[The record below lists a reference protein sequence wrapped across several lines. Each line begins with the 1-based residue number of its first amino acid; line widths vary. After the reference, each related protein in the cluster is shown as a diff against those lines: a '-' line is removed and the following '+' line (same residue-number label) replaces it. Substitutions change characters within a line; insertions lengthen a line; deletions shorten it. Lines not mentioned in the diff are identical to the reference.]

1 LTPHGNGIMYQ
12 HAEIVHWMKNRD
24 THKIIPAQVD
34 IDLTNICNQD
44 CFYCNSA
51 DHRKASPV
59 QKQYQSYIKLLDQ
72 LATWRE
78 HSPKSF
84 GSLHTITYP
93 GGGEPTLLP
102 GYERVIEHTIDL
114 GFLTSITTN
123 GTRLEHL
130 IENVPA
136 NKLNRMAWVGIDIDA
151 GTEELYEIIRRS
163 IPKKSPFGQVMRNAK
178 DLVAL
183 GVNVDFKVL
192 INQYNNN
199 RSALE
204 QIFQRSREVG
214 VRLLY
219 FRPAIINGQAYP
231 WGNNEWEMLY
241 ELSDKYNVELK
252 LNTSKT
258 EKRNYTR
265 CHQMYQFPV
274 FCADGYIYTCCDNK
288 GNHNFAL
295 GRWDE
300 GDFRDLWLND
310 RHHSM
315 YNTTNT
321 QLCPPCR
328 PNANN
333 IQIQKIINDNSLL
346 ETLYT

>member
-1 LTPHGNGIMYQ
+1 MH
-12 HAEIVHWMKNRD
+12 
-24 THKIIPAQVD
+24 
-34 IDLTNICNQD
+34 
-44 CFYCNSA
+44 
-51 DHRKASPV
+51 
-59 QKQYQSYIKLLDQ
+59 
-72 LATWRE
+72 
-78 HSPKSF
+78 
-84 GSLHTITYP
+84 
-93 GGGEPTLLP
+93 
-102 GYERVIEHTIDL
+102 
-114 GFLTSITTN
+114 
-123 GTRLEHL
+123 
-130 IENVPA
+130 
-136 NKLNRMAWVGIDIDA
+136 
-151 GTEELYEIIRRS
+151 GTEELVD
-163 IPKKSPFGQVMRNAK
+163 KKSPFGQVMRNAK